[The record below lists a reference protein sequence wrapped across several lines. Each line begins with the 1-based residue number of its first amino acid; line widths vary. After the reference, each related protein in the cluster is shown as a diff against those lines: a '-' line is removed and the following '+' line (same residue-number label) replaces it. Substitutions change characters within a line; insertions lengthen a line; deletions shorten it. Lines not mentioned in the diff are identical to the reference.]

1 MINIDDDFQLRLLK
15 PEAKERTE
23 NLIRDLALFL
33 SSECTQLAKGFVLI
47 CGSVHLRRA
56 ISPSHPRTPEA
67 EEFGKLVASIQS
79 EVDALRAMK
88 RGDEEGK

>member
-33 SSECTQLAKGFVLI
+33 SSECCLAKGFVLI
-47 CGSVHLRRA
+47 
-56 ISPSHPRTPEA
+56 
-67 EEFGKLVASIQS
+67 
-79 EVDALRAMK
+79 
-88 RGDEEGK
+88 